1 MFVEHLVCARQCS
14 NIFMLLDL
22 ILTTIYVRGK
32 YSDYPNYAEE
42 ESGSQVNDIAH
53 GTQSINGDTGNVI

>member
-1 MFVEHLVCARQCS
+1 
-14 NIFMLLDL
+14 MLLDL